1 MLPVGYRDSE
11 NDWLILLKLEKQR
24 RLGYFDWL
32 NSNFHNIIEA
42 KAVWDILKPFS
53 YSASCRLLDI

>member
-42 KAVWDILKPFS
+42 KRFEI
-53 YSASCRLLDI
+53 YSNLSFPRLVVC

>member
-1 MLPVGYRDSE
+1 VKTTG
-11 NDWLILLKLEKQR
+11 WLILLKLEKQR

-32 NSNFHNIIEA
+32 NSNFNIIEA
-42 KAVWDILKPFS
+42 KAVWDILKPLS